1 MAAAQPTQD
10 QISQV
15 VAITQADDSA
25 AKFLL
30 MKSNNDVNAAINTYF
45 EDPVGSLKVPP
56 PANQWQEQDN
66 VPFADDSSMGGM
78 PALSRPPSRVDG
90 SRSFVDLSADHAAA
104 SAKDAKTLREQEEMN
119 DPEIQRAMAESL
131 RPNVPAQ
138 ENGITGT
145 GAHFGPANRDYYDPS
160 NWALTTFSTAREI
173 IDHPPPSK
181 RRRIDDQPAFL
192 RGSKETDYLAPL
204 LTIYHSIPLARE
216 ALLMPGLKIHA
227 YGHDN
232 SWWSGTND
240 ENTKS
245 LSTDNTLRVDRDECN
260 VLAEIQCLMAFLD
273 KTNRAY
279 GSVDAL
285 ADLHR
290 VRNNNGPSSFVR
302 VMEAWSSAALH
313 QDPNEQLTQ
322 VFNSTAVKE
331 NGSDNNRQEE
341 EMVCLEPYI
350 NPSLGQTLVDVLDNT
365 VWDDERGNID
375 DVWIDHAAEIFTIRV
390 RDPNTG
396 KTEMNLHLDPVW
408 YPDRYMQECRE
419 ASMHIRKELRKL
431 HWEVEQCTAIQRRCD
446 VLRLPD
452 NRVLMIR
459 DVLNAASQASLGVTG
474 KKPVSDALYGG
485 QDSMDM
491 NENAVGSSEAEAVRS
506 ELQSVLQRIQQKFQ
520 QLESRKTQLRLA
532 MRQIASRLTRPTSD
546 SPDFPRRKY
555 TLQGVSTTPNI
566 TYVRRPNQDL
576 LRLDDEESPNEDLE
590 SQWWEMAWLQEESGT
605 ARPAPVAG
613 PVTREQA
620 QKNQATAT
628 AGTSIEDEQ
637 SSQYT
642 VSKVSEKEVLEAVKS
657 AHQSIL
663 LVYANENA
671 MKFKG
676 SELSLPLRHFV
687 DRDNQA
693 FVEELREE
701 EGTLSDDS
709 GEHEVETE
717 FEDVPLID
725 QTGSSS
731 SVREFTPMSTSS
743 PGIRDEE
750 GQPSP
755 KRAREGNNGFH
766 PELPPSYEET
776 VGRPEMQERRGN
788 KIGFHAEQMLQKYGG
803 DGSTDVDEKANP
815 DDDPM
820 HVEHSG

>member
-30 MKSNNDVNAAINTYF
+30 MKSNNDVNAAINAYF
-45 EDPVGSLKVPP
+45 EDPVGSLKEPP
-56 PANQWQEQDN
+56 PTNQWQAQDN
-66 VPFADDSSMGGM
+66 IPFADDSSMGGV

-90 SRSFVDLSADHAAA
+90 NRPFVDLSADHAAA
-104 SAKDAKTLREQEEMN
+104 NSKDAKTLREQEEMN

-131 RPNVPAQ
+131 RQNVPAQ

-192 RGSKETDYLAPL
+192 RGSKETDYLGPL

-227 YGHDN
+227 YGHDS

-240 ENTKS
+240 ENSKS

-290 VRNNNGPSSFVR
+290 VRNNNDPSSFVR
-302 VMEAWSSAALH
+302 VMQAWSSAALH
-313 QDPNEQLTQ
+313 QDPSEQLTQ
-322 VFNSTAVKE
+322 AFTSSAVKE
-331 NGSDNNRQEE
+331 NGTESDRQQE
-341 EMVCLEPYI
+341 EMVCVEPYI

-375 DVWIDHAAEIFTIRV
+375 DVWIDHAAEVFTIRV
-390 RDPNTG
+390 RDPNTS
-396 KTEMNLHLDPVW
+396 KTAMNLHLDPVW

-419 ASMHIRKELRKL
+419 ASMRMRQELRKI
-431 HWEVEQCTAIQRRCD
+431 HWEVEQCTAIQKRCD

-452 NRVLMIR
+452 NRELMVR
-459 DVLNAASQASLGVTG
+459 DVLGSASKASLGVTG
-474 KKPVSDALYGG
+474 KKSTSADALYGG
-485 QDSMDM
+485 QDNMNM
-491 NENAVGSSEAEAVRS
+491 NEDAVSSSEVEGVRS
-506 ELQSVLQRIQQKFQ
+506 ELQSILQRIQQKLQ
-520 QLESRKTQLRLA
+520 QLESRKQQLRFT
-532 MRQIASRLTRPTSD
+532 MRQTASHLTWPTSE
-546 SPDFPRRKY
+546 SPDLPCRKY
-555 TLQGVSTTPNI
+555 TLQGISTMPNI

-576 LRLDDEESPNEDLE
+576 LRLDDEEGSNEDLE
-590 SQWWEMAWLQEESGT
+590 SQWWKMAWLEEESG
-605 ARPAPVAG
+605 AVPPAPVIG
-613 PVTREQA
+613 PVTQERA
-620 QKNQATAT
+620 QTGRATAT
-628 AGTSIEDEQ
+628 GDTSVESEQ
-637 SSQYT
+637 SRQYT
-642 VSKVSEKEVLEAVKS
+642 VSKVSEKEVLEAAKS
-657 AHQSIL
+657 THQSIL
-663 LVYANENA
+663 LVYANDNA

-693 FVEELREE
+693 FAEELREE
-701 EGTLSDDS
+701 EGILTDDS
-709 GEHEVETE
+709 GEGEVETE

-743 PGIRDEE
+743 PGIRDDD

-766 PELPPSYEET
+766 PELPPPYEET
-776 VGRPEMQERRGN
+776 PGRQEMQERKVN

-803 DGSTDVDEKANP
+803 DGDKEADPDE
-815 DDDPM
+815 DPM
-820 HVEHSG
+820 HIEHSG